1 MKLNNK
7 GFTVVELLASFSL
20 MMVVTIFLFEVV
32 MELKN
37 IYVSSSLETTV
48 KNENALIARAINE
61 QLADGVQVKNCGG
74 TTCHLT
80 NGDIV
85 VDPASN
91 IIIVGN
97 RTFMMPNDT
106 SISAE
111 NPFENSCS
119 NGSCF
124 LAIHYNVVSS
134 DFRDGIPF
142 NLVLNY

>member
-1 MKLNNK
+1 MVKYKKILLYGQGNGRDHINHIELMKSK
-7 GFTVVELLASFSL
+7 GIQVISL
-20 MMVVTIFLFEVV
+20 I
-32 MELKN
+32 
-37 IYVSSSLETTV
+37 

-61 QLADGVQVKNCGG
+61 QLADGVQVNNYDG
-74 TTCHLT
+74 TTCRLT

-85 VDPASN
+85 VDPANN
-91 IIIVGN
+91 IIRVGN
-97 RTFMMPNDT
+97 RTFKMPNDT

>member
-61 QLADGVQVKNCGG
+61 QLADGVQVNNCSG
-74 TTCHLT
+74 TTCELT

-85 VDPASN
+85 VDPSSN
-91 IIIVGN
+91 IIRVGN
-97 RTFMMPNDT
+97 RTFTMPNDT

-124 LAIHYNVVSS
+124 LAIHYSVVSS

>member
-61 QLADGVQVKNCGG
+61 QLADGVQVSDCSG
-74 TTCHLT
+74 TTCKLT
-80 NGDIV
+80 NGNIEI
-85 VDPASN
+85 DPASN

-97 RTFMMPNDT
+97 RTFTMPNDT

>member
-61 QLADGVQVKNCGG
+61 QLADGVQVNNYDG

-80 NGDIV
+80 NGDIEI
-85 VDPASN
+85 DLANN
-91 IIIVGN
+91 IIRVGN
-97 RTFMMPNDT
+97 RTFKMPNDT

>member
-61 QLADGVQVKNCGG
+61 QLADGVQVNNYDG
-74 TTCHLT
+74 TTCRLT

-85 VDPASN
+85 VDPANN
-91 IIIVGN
+91 IIRVGN
-97 RTFMMPNDT
+97 RTFKMPNDT

>member
-61 QLADGVQVKNCGG
+61 QLADGVQVKNYDG

-80 NGDIV
+80 NGDIKI
-85 VDPASN
+85 DPANN

-97 RTFMMPNDT
+97 RTFKMPNDT